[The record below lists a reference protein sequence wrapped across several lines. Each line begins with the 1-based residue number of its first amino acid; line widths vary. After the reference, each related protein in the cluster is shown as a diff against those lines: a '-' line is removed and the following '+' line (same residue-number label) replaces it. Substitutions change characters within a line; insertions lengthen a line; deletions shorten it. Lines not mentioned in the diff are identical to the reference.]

1 MQAEKLDLR
10 NVKKKLE
17 AMDGWKIAKEKWLHK
32 KYRFQSYLDGI
43 SFVNKIAELS
53 ERENHHPFIS
63 IDYVVITLK
72 LSSWR
77 ANGITELDLKL
88 IEEYDQLYS
97 EIKEQI

>member
-1 MQAEKLDLR
+1 MKTEKLDLLI
-10 NVKKKLE
+10 VHKKLE
-17 AMDGWKIAKEKWLHK
+17 EMDGWKIEEEKWLLK
-32 KYRFQSYLDGI
+32 KYRFRSYLDGI

-53 ERENHHPFIS
+53 EKENHHPFIS

-88 IEEYDQLYS
+88 IEEYDQLYRK
-97 EIKEQI
+97 ITEQL